1 MTNISYYILNIHIII
16 YSLNDIF
23 LSKQTCGLDDLRE
36 GFPQSVGPLKHM
48 EQNLFKDR
56 RKYWMELVFH
66 SLYIYIYIHVLQSN
80 KSLAAIFHH
89 YTLSCGWETLITL
102 SLHSVITHNQSIS
115 THYSYDYTS
124 LHTIWVNYNTVNQ

>member
-66 SLYIYIYIHVLQSN
+66 SLYIYIYMFCNQTKALRPFFFITHYHVVGKLLSHYHYTVSLHTISQSVHT
-80 KSLAAIFHH
+80 IVTTIHH
-89 YTLSCGWETLITL
+89 YTLSG
-102 SLHSVITHNQSIS
+102 
-115 THYSYDYTS
+115 
-124 LHTIWVNYNTVNQ
+124 